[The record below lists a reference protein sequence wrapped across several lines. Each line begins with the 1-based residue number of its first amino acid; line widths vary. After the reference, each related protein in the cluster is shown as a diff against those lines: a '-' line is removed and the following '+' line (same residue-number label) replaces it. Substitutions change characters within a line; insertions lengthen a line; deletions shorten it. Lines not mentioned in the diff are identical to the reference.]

1 MENIFFSSDLSL
13 SLNPMTFFQSQ
24 KPQSSKT
31 QIFNVL
37 CVDETDQEL
46 LNPPKFFYDF
56 WALEKLKPTKTQ
68 INSLSIENVQQR
80 TNPPAMFFDF
90 FELEKKTQ
98 VCNLFAKALE
108 SQSRKLDVKQS
119 QQLSNPSV
127 VTTDT
132 TIESDQIKN
141 LSASST
147 PKIVGKSKEHSGA
160 TRDASNMAS
169 ATSQKSTIER
179 VQSKNFKVYLTSVIA
194 GKSKKRNAATRDVSN
209 EASTSSTISRKRTK
223 MDTINRERALVI
235 YDPNPPEAAHEV
247 VPIRAVNPNPQPH
260 ERFNIKKVLTASDVN
275 TLSRFLIRKAD
286 INTYI
291 LPGLSEEQR
300 QQVESFEGLPVVVR
314 DLDTNSEHQ
323 LRFKFSSKSHA
334 YILISNWSED
344 FVRRR
349 GLQEGNEVG
358 MNWDGQRLRFSFSV
372 LSRGGRVA
380 AVDL

>member
-24 KPQSSKT
+24 KPQSS
-31 QIFNVL
+31 IINVL

-56 WALEKLKPTKTQ
+56 WALEKLKSTKNQ
-68 INSLSIENVQQR
+68 INSLSVEDVQQH
-80 TNPPAMFFDF
+80 TNPPAMFF
-90 FELEKKTQ
+90 ELEKKPQ
-98 VCNLFAKALE
+98 ARNLCTKTLE
-108 SQSRKLDVKQS
+108 SQSRKPDVKQS

-141 LSASST
+141 LLASST
-147 PKIVGKSKEHSGA
+147 PKIAGKSKECSGA
-160 TRDASNMAS
+160 TMNVSNMAS
-169 ATSQKSTIER
+169 ATSRKSTIER
-179 VQSKNFKVYLTSVIA
+179 VQSKNLKVYLTSVIA
-194 GKSKKRNAATRDVSN
+194 GKGKKRNAATRDVSN
-209 EASTSSTISRKRTK
+209 EASTISRKRTK
-223 MDTINRERALVI
+223 KDTINRERALVI
-235 YDPNPPEAAHEV
+235 YDPNPPEVTHEV
-247 VPIRAVNPNPQPH
+247 VPIRAVNPNPQPR

-323 LRFKFSSKSHA
+323 LRFKLSSKSHA

-372 LSRGGRVA
+372 LSRGRGVA
-380 AVDL
+380 VVDI